1 MDMTIFSN
9 GIQPGERGHTYS
21 ALKRLDIQPEALNC
35 EKTNEPG
42 RCVSLAAKK
51 LSETHLAHNE
61 LCLNF
66 YAAAPTIS

>member
-9 GIQPGERGHTYS
+9 GIQPGERGHPYS
-21 ALKRLDIQPEALNC
+21 ALKTLDTQAEALNC

-42 RCVSLAAKK
+42 RCVSLVAKK

-61 LCLNF
+61 PCLNF
-66 YAAAPTIS
+66 YAAAPTTS

>member
-1 MDMTIFSN
+1 MNSVYKI
-9 GIQPGERGHTYS
+9 GEMPHPYS
-21 ALKRLDIQPEALNC
+21 AMTTLDTQAEVLNC

-51 LSETHLAHNE
+51 LSKTHLAHNE

-66 YAAAPTIS
+66 YAAAETIS